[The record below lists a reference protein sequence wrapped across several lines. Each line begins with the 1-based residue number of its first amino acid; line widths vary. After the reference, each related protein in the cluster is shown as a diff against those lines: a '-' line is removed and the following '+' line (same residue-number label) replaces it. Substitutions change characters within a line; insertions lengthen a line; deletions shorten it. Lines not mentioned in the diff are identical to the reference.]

1 MDEKKQLILQA
12 AMKVIAEVGYHK
24 AKISKIAEIAG
35 IGAGSVYLYFS
46 NKEAIIEEIFLE
58 AWTIIEGTIK
68 GLAEDTGLA
77 PDEKIRELIAG
88 IVRLAMSKP
97 DLSRLILSEHSFWS
111 SSSNAKILAT
121 VGNVRS
127 LLVSILTD
135 GRAKGRFR
143 GDMDCTMAGSFI
155 VGGLW
160 HTISFI
166 LESRPECDPDT
177 LHSEIYSFV
186 SNAIKVAAAA

>member
-24 AKISKIAEIAG
+24 AKISKIAELAG

-58 AWTIIEGTIK
+58 AWSIIEAAIK
-68 GLAEDTGLA
+68 GLAEDSALM
-77 PDEKIRELIAG
+77 PDEKIRELIAV

-97 DLSRLILSEHSFWS
+97 ELSRLILSEHSFWS
-111 SSSNAKILAT
+111 ASGNAKIMQT

-127 LLVSILTD
+127 LLVSILSD
-135 GRAKGRFR
+135 GSQKGCFR
-143 GDMDCTMAGSFI
+143 RDMDCTMAGSFI
-155 VGGLW
+155 IGGLW

-166 LESRPECDPDT
+166 LESRPECDTDT
-177 LHSEIYSFV
+177 LHLEIYSFV
-186 SNAIKVAAAA
+186 SNGINKLK